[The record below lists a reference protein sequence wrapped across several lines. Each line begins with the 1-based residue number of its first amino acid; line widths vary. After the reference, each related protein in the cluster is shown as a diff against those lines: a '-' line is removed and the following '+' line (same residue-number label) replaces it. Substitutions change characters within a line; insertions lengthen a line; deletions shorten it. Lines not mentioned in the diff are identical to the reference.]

1 MLGATTYPRVSP
13 SDEVMRDV
21 AEEMG
26 VGHTFGH
33 ADVGVFFGTGR
44 AGRNRARRSPT
55 RTSAARGPRATACL
69 HCGECMTGCRHN
81 AKNTLVKNYLHLAE
95 AAGVAGA
102 PADDGDRAS
111 ARGTATCPVPS
122 GYAVD
127 VRRTGRPGGRRTL
140 HGRPGRRR
148 RVGAG
153 HPAPA
158 APDAAPGRP
167 AARLPAARRA
177 LPHQLRGHPRRAR
190 PARRTPTSRA
200 GSRSPRRSTPTRTPT
215 SSRCATGAGRTC
227 WRCSR
232 RCSSTARRATD
243 DRTLGARGPVVAPDR
258 GRGRCA
264 RAGPCAPCTA
274 RGAGRS
280 SRSCCW

>member
-44 AGRNRARRSPT
+44 AGEKPGEEVPDPYFGGAGPARH
-55 RTSAARGPRATACL
+55 GCL
-69 HCGECMTGCRHN
+69 HCGECMTGCRHD

-95 AAGVAGA
+95 AAGVRVH
-102 PADDGDRAS
+102 PLTTVPRIRPRDGDLSGA
-111 ARGTATCPVPS
+111 S
-122 GYAVD
+122 GYEVD
-127 VRRTGRPGGRRTL
+127 VRHTGRPGGRRTL
-140 HGRPGRRR
+140 AGRPGRRR
-148 RVGAG
+148 GVGAG

-190 PARRTPTSRA
+190 PARRRRLHARGLDHLVDPPRPAHPRRA
-200 GSRSPRRSTPTRTPT
+200 GALRARFEPAGAALGGARRRHD
-215 SSRCATGAGRTC
+215 GDGRPH
-227 WRCSR
+227 
-232 RCSSTARRATD
+232 ARRA
-243 DRTLGARGPVVAPDR
+243 RPVVAPDR